1 MYLIQVGR
9 YHINLDYLISDKCYD
24 ERFAP
29 SEPEIPIGGILVTLE
44 RGERL
49 VLSGPDADLYR
60 RHVNSVSSP
69 DPGDEQPYGHGKHV
83 DPRTDDPPAPPHL
96 VDPDA
101 IAESNEPDPLPPP
114 GPVKRR
120 KRGG

>member
-1 MYLIQVGR
+1 M
-9 YHINLDYLISDKCYD
+9 INDKSYD

-29 SEPEIPIGGILVTLE
+29 AEPEIPVGGVMVTLE
-44 RGERL
+44 RGERI

-69 DPGDEQPYGHGKHV
+69 DPGDEDDPMYGKGKHV
-83 DPRTDDPPAPPHL
+83 DPPLAPPHIS
-96 VDPDA
+96 DPNPIGD
-101 IAESNEPDPLPPP
+101 LPP

-120 KRGG
+120 KRRG